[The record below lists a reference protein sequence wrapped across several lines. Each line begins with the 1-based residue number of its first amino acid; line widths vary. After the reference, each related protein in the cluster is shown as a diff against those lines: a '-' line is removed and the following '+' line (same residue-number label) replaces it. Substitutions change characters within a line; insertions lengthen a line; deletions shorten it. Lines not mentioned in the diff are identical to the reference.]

1 MQKFLE
7 DMGLNPAKGAL
18 ELYDVYW
25 NSILDNMELFPYV
38 LPLMKYLKEHNIR
51 IGMLTDLTAHIQHRK
66 IARLGLEDYIEVFV
80 TSEEAGAE
88 KPSRSAYDLLVSKFN
103 VDRESILMIGDSMKK
118 DVEGALNA
126 GLKALHYKK
135 EYSDSMDK
143 MVIKMIEEE

>member
-1 MQKFLE
+1 
-7 DMGLNPAKGAL
+7 
-18 ELYDVYW
+18 
-25 NSILDNMELFPYV
+25 
-38 LPLMKYLKEHNIR
+38 MKYLKEHNIR

-66 IARLGLEDYIEVFV
+66 IARLGLEDYIEVLV

-126 GLKALHYKK
+126 GLNAIHFKK
-135 EYSDSMDK
+135 EFSDTMDK
-143 MVIKMIEEE
+143 LVIKLIEEK